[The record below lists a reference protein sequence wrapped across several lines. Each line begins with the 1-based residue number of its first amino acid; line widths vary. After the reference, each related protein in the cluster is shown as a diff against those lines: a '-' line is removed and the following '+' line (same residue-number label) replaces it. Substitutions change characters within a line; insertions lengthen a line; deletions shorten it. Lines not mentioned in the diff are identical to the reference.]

1 MRVLLDECL
10 PSRLKRVLPG
20 HEVSTVSDAG
30 WAGKTNGE
38 LLSLAVERFDAFVT
52 IDKNLPAQQNLQRP
66 RIARSTDGRRPL
78 IVHNVGAGPELAD
91 FLFQFPVTGH
101 YRYDGSR

>member
-20 HEVSTVSDAG
+20 HEVATVSDAG

-38 LLSLAVERFDAFVT
+38 LLSLAVDRFDAFVT
-52 IDKNLPAQQNLQRP
+52 IDKNLPAQQNLQRLE
-66 RIARSTDGRRPL
+66 IGL
-78 IVHNVGAGPELAD
+78 IVLHAVSNRFQDLEPLAPD
-91 FLFQFPVTGH
+91 LLEALAVIKPGQLLRLG
-101 YRYDGSR
+101 G

>member
-38 LLSLAVERFDAFVT
+38 LLSLAVDRFDAFVT
-52 IDKNLPAQQNLQRP
+52 IDKNLPAQQNLQRLGIGVVVL
-66 RIARSTDGRRPL
+66 RAVSNRFQDLEPL
-78 IVHNVGAGPELAD
+78 TPDLLEALEDIKPGQLVRLGG
-91 FLFQFPVTGH
+91 
-101 YRYDGSR
+101 